1 MPSTHI
7 QQFTT
12 TSGGFQGSNAIA
24 NNSSQFYVDQGKTT
38 SFATIEIS
46 GTGGSPNLLDYG
58 TVTGL
63 EVHIEDAQTTSG
75 VGSTVDVALFHNTD
89 NAYTS
94 EIEVGSSLLG
104 VLPSTVKVGGS
115 TTNWGKTWSADD
127 INNLKVKIF
136 NPTEVTGG
144 VALIATFVF
153 VVVYYIPRSDETT
166 IIFESGK
173 INLFQGKIFI

>member
-1 MPSTHI
+1 MPNTHI
-7 QQFTT
+7 QSFTT
-12 TSGGFQGSNAIA
+12 TSGGFNGSNAIVD
-24 NNSSQFYVDQGKTT
+24 NSNQFYVDSGKTT

-75 VGSTVDVALFHNTD
+75 VGSTVDVALFHDTD
-89 NAYTS
+89 NEYSNALELSPAT
-94 EIEVGSSLLG
+94 
-104 VLPSTVKVGGS
+104 LPEDVKVGGS
-115 TTNWGKTWSADD
+115 TTLWGKTWSADD

-136 NPTEVTGG
+136 NPTEVSSG

-153 VVVYYIPRSDETT
+153 VVVYYVPTPTDKSTV
-166 IIFESGK
+166 IFESGK
-173 INLFQGKIFI
+173 INLFEGKIFI